1 MIPPGFESV
10 KLTINLDAIVSNWQK
25 IDFLVGNSVDVGAVV
40 KANAYGLGAEAV
52 VSVLKSAGCKK
63 FFVATVNEAIS
74 IHKFLSGCYIYV
86 FQGPTKRNV
95 SEFIKYGFVP
105 ILNDLEQIDIWSKQD
120 EPSGP
125 LNAIIHLDT
134 GMSRLGL
141 PPNEFEILLQ
151 NPHIF
156 ERINFTYIMSH
167 LACAEKKYHKMN
179 SRQFALFE
187 SLLRSLS
194 QYSSSIKITFA
205 NSSGIF
211 INSKYHYDLVRPGAS
226 LYGLNPTPKQNNPM
240 DQVINLQAKIQQIR
254 YIDTHQSVGYGA
266 SFVAKKGSRIATVP
280 VGYADGYVR
289 SASNRAHCFIN
300 GTKVP
305 VVGRVSMDM
314 ITLDVTEL
322 PENLTHPGTPVELIG
337 KNYSVDS
344 FAADSKTIGY
354 EILTSLGHRYQRYY
368 VKDGKER
375 EIN

>member
-1 MIPPGFESV
+1 MTPSGFESV
-10 KLTINLDAIVSNWQK
+10 KLTVNLDAIVSNWQK
-25 IDFLVGNSVDVGAVV
+25 IDVLVGDSVEVGAVV
-40 KANAYGLGAEAV
+40 KANAYGLGAEAIV
-52 VSVLKSAGCKK
+52 PVLKRAGCKT
-63 FFVATVNEAIS
+63 FFVATLNEAIS
-74 IHKFLSGCYIYV
+74 IHRFLSGCCICV
-86 FQGPTKRNV
+86 FQGPTIRNV
-95 SEFIKYGFVP
+95 GEFIKYGFIPV
-105 ILNDLEQIDIWSKQD
+105 LNDLEQIDVWLKQA
-120 EPSGP
+120 GP
-125 LNAIIHLDT
+125 YGQLNAMIHIDT

-141 PPNEFEILLQ
+141 PPNEFETLLQ

-156 ERINFTYIMSH
+156 NRISLSYVMSH
-167 LACAEKKYHKMN
+167 LACAEKKYHRMN
-179 SRQFALFE
+179 RRQLTMFEGLLSAL
-187 SLLRSLS
+187 R
-194 QYSSSIKITFA
+194 QYSSPIKGTFA

-240 DQVINLQAKIQQIR
+240 AQVITLQAKIQQIR
-254 YIDTHQSVGYGA
+254 YIDSHQSVGYGA
-266 SFVAKKGSRIATVP
+266 SHIAKKGSRIATVP

-305 VVGRVSMDM
+305 VIGRVSMDM

-322 PENLTHPGTPVELIG
+322 PENYTHPGTSVEIIG
-337 KNYSVDS
+337 RNYSVDS

-368 VKDGKER
+368 IEDGKER